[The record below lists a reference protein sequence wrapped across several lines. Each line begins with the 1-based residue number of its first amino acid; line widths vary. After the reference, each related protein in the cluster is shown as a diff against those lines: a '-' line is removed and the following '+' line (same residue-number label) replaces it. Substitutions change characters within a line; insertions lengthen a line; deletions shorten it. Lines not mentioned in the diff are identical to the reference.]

1 MMTPLPFAFRAPTP
15 PSLRMPRRVLVVHS
29 DSEFAARV
37 TSALTEAEHAARAAR
52 NRCDAI
58 AAFQDLSPD
67 VTLLDLSLPDCDG
80 VEFIRELSRRKP
92 TMPIVV
98 LSLERDEKRILSAI
112 RAGASGYVFQND
124 VESRVV
130 HLVEEALR
138 GGAPLS
144 RPVARLLLQ
153 TCRGA
158 EFRQQDQP
166 DLTPRERT
174 VLGMLSEGKS
184 YAEVGTTLGV
194 SENTVRSHVRSIYDK
209 LGVSSK
215 TEAVMAALRFGLLR
229 VG

>member
-1 MMTPLPFAFRAPTP
+1 MTALPYSFRSPTP
-15 PSLRMPRRVLVVHS
+15 PSAPAVRRVLVVHA
-29 DSEFAARV
+29 DTEFAARL
-37 TSALTEAEHAARAAR
+37 TSSLSDGGIASRTSRTRAESL
-52 NRCDAI
+52 
-58 AAFQDLSPD
+58 AAFEELAPD
-67 VTLLDLSLPDCDG
+67 VVLVDLALADACG
-80 VEFIRELSRRKP
+80 IAFIREISARRP
-92 TMPIVV
+92 TLPIVV
-98 LSLERDEKRILSAI
+98 LTTERDEARILSAI
-112 RAGASGYVFQND
+112 RAGATGYVFQGE

-130 HLVEEALR
+130 TIVEEALR

-153 TCRGA
+153 AFRGA
-158 EFRQQDQP
+158 ELRPQGQP
-166 DLTPRERT
+166 ELTPRERT